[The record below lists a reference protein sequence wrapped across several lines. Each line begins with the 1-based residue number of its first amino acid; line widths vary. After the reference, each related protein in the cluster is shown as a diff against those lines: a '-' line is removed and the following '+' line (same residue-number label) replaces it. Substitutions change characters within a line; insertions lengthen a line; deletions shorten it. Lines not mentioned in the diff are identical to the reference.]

1 MSAIE
6 EVGNPFLED
15 SKDLYALDSKVI
27 VGDPVIQTKK
37 NVVAIGQKQ
46 YSTFVEERFEKRT
59 KEVTTVI
66 RKNKLPLLSSPIEQ
80 KSEKK
85 KTQIAALKDDC
96 ALFSLFS
103 RLYFACQSREGNLQE
118 FFNHENHP

>member
-80 KSEKK
+80 KLEKK

-96 ALFSLFS
+96 ALFS

-118 FFNHENHP
+118 FFKHENHP